1 MSRQLTVGE
10 ALVARLEAYGV
21 DTIFGIPGVHTIEMY
36 RGLKTSRIRHV
47 TPRHEQGA
55 GFMADG
61 YARATGKPGVAL
73 IISGPGVTNILTAMG
88 QAYGDSVPMLVLSS
102 VNAHGRMGSGEGWL
116 HELQDQ
122 SATAAGVAAFSRT
135 IHRPEEMAVALDQAF
150 AVFQSGRPRPVHLEF
165 PIDLLSMPA
174 PEMPPVPAP
183 LAQPE
188 VPARLLDEAAALLN
202 GARAPLIVAGGG
214 ASGPIRELAEAL
226 DAPVVMT
233 ANARGRLGA
242 GHPLGVP
249 VSPSL
254 PPVRELIAAA
264 DVVLA
269 LGTEMGSTD
278 YDWNE
283 DGGLRIPGKLI
294 RVDIDPLQIRRSRG
308 CPVHLGLVGDAGAA
322 AGGLLARIAPRPS
335 GEGAARAAKARG
347 DFTAQASKAIRGDLA
362 ILGALRDALP
372 GVIFAGDSTQLTYA
386 GIAGYDA
393 AAPRTFWTSATG
405 FGTLGYGLPGA
416 IGAALGQPDRPVIAL
431 AGDGGYLFTVGEMA
445 AATEAKAR
453 VIVLLHD
460 NGGYGEIKTNM
471 LLVDVAPL
479 GVDLVVPDFVAMA
492 RSYGWQAVEAETPE
506 ALIDA
511 CKAAT
516 THDGPTLIRFTDAVR
531 AGFQPQ

>member
-36 RGLKTSRIRHV
+36 RGLKDSSIRHV

-122 SATAAGVAAFSRT
+122 SATASGVAAFSRT
-135 IHRPEEMAVALDQAF
+135 IHRPEEMAPALDQAF

-165 PIDLLSMPA
+165 PIDVLSMPA

-188 VPARLLDEAAALLN
+188 VPARLLDEAAALLE
-202 GARAPLIVAGGG
+202 GAKAPLILAGGG
-214 ASGPIRELAEAL
+214 AAGPVRELAEAL

-233 ANARGRLGA
+233 TNARGRLGA

-249 VSPSL
+249 VAASMD
-254 PPVRELIAAA
+254 PVRALIAEA

-269 LGTEMGSTD
+269 LGTEFGSTD

-322 AGGLLARIAPRPS
+322 AGGLLARVTPRPA
-335 GEGAARAAKARG
+335 GDGAARAAGVRAALDRQSRAIQG
-347 DFTAQASKAIRGDLA
+347 DIALLHR
-362 ILGALRDALP
+362 LRDELP

-386 GIAGYDA
+386 GIVGYDA
-393 AAPRTFWTSATG
+393 AEPRTYWTSATG

-416 IGAALGQPDRPVIAL
+416 IGAAIARPDRPVIAL
-431 AGDGGYLFTVGEMA
+431 AGDGGYLFSVGEMA
-445 AATEAKAR
+445 AAVEARAR

-492 RSYGWQAVEAETPE
+492 KSYGWQGVEASSG
-506 ALIDA
+506 AGLIAA
-511 CKAAT
+511 CKAAAA
-516 THDGPTLIRFTDAVR
+516 HDGPTLIRFTDAVR
-531 AGFQPQ
+531 AEFQPE

>member
-36 RGLKTSRIRHV
+36 RGLKESRIRHV

-61 YARATGKPGVAL
+61 YARATGRPGVAL

-102 VNAHGRMGSGEGWL
+102 VNAHGRAGSGEGWL

-122 SATAAGVAAFSRT
+122 SATASGVAAFSRT
-135 IHRPEEMAVALDQAF
+135 IHTPEEMVTALDQAF

-174 PEMPPVPAP
+174 PDMPPVPAP
-183 LAQPE
+183 LNQPE

-202 GARAPLIVAGGG
+202 GAKSPLILAGGG
-214 ASGPIRELAEAL
+214 ASGPIRALAEAL
-226 DAPVVMT
+226 DAPVAMT
-233 ANARGRLGA
+233 TNGRGRLGA

-249 VSPSL
+249 VALSL
-254 PPVRELIAAA
+254 PEVRELIAAS

-283 DGGLRIPGKLI
+283 DGGLRIPGRLI
-294 RVDIDPLQIRRSRG
+294 RVDIDPQQIRRSRG

-322 AGGLLARIAPRPS
+322 AEGLLSRIAPRPA
-335 GEGAARAAKARG
+335 GEGAARAARARG
-347 DFTAQASKAIRGDLA
+347 ALAVQAPATQGDIAL
-362 ILGALRDALP
+362 LHALRDALP

-386 GIAGYDA
+386 GIMGYDA
-393 AAPRTFWTSATG
+393 AAPRTYWTSATG

-416 IGAALGQPDRPVIAL
+416 IGAALARPDRPVVAL
-431 AGDGGYLFTVGEMA
+431 SGDGGLLFTVGEMA
-445 AATEAKAR
+445 AAAEARAR
-453 VIVLLHD
+453 VILLLHD
-460 NGGYGEIKTNM
+460 NDGYGEIKAAMERVEVT
-471 LLVDVAPL
+471 PL
-479 GVDLVVPDFVAMA
+479 GVDLATPDFVAMA
-492 RSYGWQAVEAETPE
+492 RAFGWRGVEAETPD
-506 ALIDA
+506 ALIEA
-511 CKAAT
+511 CKAAAR
-516 THDGPTLIRFTDAVR
+516 HDGPVLIRFTDAVR
-531 AGFQPQ
+531 AGFQPG

>member
-1 MSRQLTVGE
+1 MSNPLTVGE

-36 RGLKTSRIRHV
+36 RGLKASRIRHV

-122 SATAAGVAAFSRT
+122 SQTASGVAAFSRT
-135 IHRPEEMAVALDQAF
+135 IHRPEEMAPALDQAF
-150 AVFQSGRPRPVHLEF
+150 AVFQSARPRPVHLEF
-165 PIDLLSMPA
+165 PIDVLSMPA
-174 PEMPPVPAP
+174 HEMPPVPAALVP
-183 LAQPE
+183 PE
-188 VPARLLDEAAALLN
+188 VPSRLLDTAAALLS
-202 GARAPLIVAGGG
+202 GARAPLILAGGG
-214 ASGPIRELAEAL
+214 SAGPVRELAEAL

-233 ANARGRLGA
+233 TNGRGRLGE

-249 VSPSL
+249 VNPSL
-254 PPVRELIAAA
+254 DPVRELIAGA

-294 RVDIDPLQIRRSRG
+294 RCDIDPLQLRRSRG

-322 AGGLLARIAPRPS
+322 AEGLLARVAPRPP
-335 GEGAARAAKARG
+335 GDGAARAARARG
-347 DFTAQASKAIRGDLA
+347 ALAAQTPAMQGDIAL
-362 ILGALRDALP
+362 LHALRDALP

-386 GIAGYDA
+386 GIVGYDA
-393 AAPRTFWTSATG
+393 AAPRSFWTSATG

-416 IGAALGQPDRPVIAL
+416 IGAALARPERPVVAL
-431 AGDGGYLFTVGEMA
+431 VGDGGFLFSVGEMA
-445 AATEAKAR
+445 AATEAGAR
-453 VIVLLHD
+453 LIVLLHD
-460 NGGYGEIKTNM
+460 NAGYAEIKTNM

-492 RSYGWQAVEAETPE
+492 RSYGWQGVEASSGA
-506 ALIDA
+506 ALIEA
-511 CKAAT
+511 CKAAAA
-516 THDGPTLIRFTDAVR
+516 HDGPTLIRFTDAVR
-531 AGFQPQ
+531 AAFQPR

>member
-1 MSRQLTVGE
+1 MSNPLTLGE
-10 ALVARLEAYGV
+10 ALIARLEAYGV

-36 RGLKTSRIRHV
+36 RGLKASRIRHI

-122 SATAAGVAAFSRT
+122 SQTASGVAAFSRT
-135 IHRPEEMAVALDQAF
+135 IHRPEEMAPALDQAF
-150 AVFQSGRPRPVHLEF
+150 ALFQSGRPRPVHLEF
-165 PIDLLSMPA
+165 PIDVLSMPA
-174 PEMPPVPAP
+174 PEMPPVPAALVP
-183 LAQPE
+183 PE
-188 VPARLLDEAAALLN
+188 APARLLEEAAALLSD
-202 GARAPLIVAGGG
+202 ARAPLILAGGG
-214 ASGPIRELAEAL
+214 VMGGPVRELAEAL

-233 ANARGRLGA
+233 TNARGLLGA
-242 GHPLGVP
+242 GHRLGVP
-249 VSPSL
+249 MAASL
-254 PPVRELIAAA
+254 APVRALIAGA

-283 DGGLRIPGKLI
+283 DGGLRIPGRLI

-322 AGGLLARIAPRPS
+322 AEGLLARVV
-335 GEGAARAAKARG
+335 ARAAGDGADRAQATRAALAQEAPAMRG
-347 DFTAQASKAIRGDLA
+347 DIAL
-362 ILGALRDALP
+362 LHALRDALP
-372 GVIFAGDSTQLTYA
+372 GVIFSGDSTQLTYA
-386 GIAGYDA
+386 GIVGYDA
-393 AAPRTFWTSATG
+393 AGPRSFWTSATG

-416 IGAALGQPDRPVIAL
+416 IGAALARPGQPVVAL
-431 AGDGGYLFTVGEMA
+431 VGDGGFLFSVGEMA
-445 AATEAKAR
+445 AAAEAGAR

-460 NGGYGEIKTNM
+460 NAGYAEIKTNM
-471 LLVDVAPL
+471 LLADVAPL
-479 GVDLVVPDFVAMA
+479 GVDLAVPDFVAMA
-492 RSYGWQAVEAETPE
+492 RSYGWQGVEADSGA
-506 ALIDA
+506 ALVTA
-511 CKAAT
+511 CKAAAA
-516 THDGPTLIRFTDAVR
+516 HDGPTLIRFTDAVR
-531 AGFQPQ
+531 AGFQPR